1 MMRYNIIKIISVLT
15 VILISKN
22 NIVYGNEKINF
33 DKISIKDGL
42 SQGTVTC
49 MMQDSENI
57 VWIGTTDGLNKYN
70 GYGME
75 IYKHEEENTN
85 TIVSNYI
92 TDIEKDS
99 YGNIWLSTDG
109 GVSKINAKDY
119 TIKNYTNVV
128 DTSHMNKSSTTDIL
142 ITKDKK
148 IVVSTTQ
155 GINVYNE
162 KKDKFEKL
170 ENNNIKNKYVYSMTQ
185 DDEENIWISTSH
197 GLTKMSENFKL
208 IKEFSNE
215 EQLNI
220 NTIICKIYYD
230 KKGYIWGGTVGCGLF
245 KLDIKNNNVKNFTKN
260 NNDKKALQCNYIN
273 DILKDKNGHM
283 WLCTDDGIARY
294 DEQSD
299 NFKTYKNKT
308 YDNYSLAND
317 NTLSILEDKSGRIW
331 IGTDSGISIFNY
343 NNNIKTYSHDVL
355 DDNTISA
362 NSIQSIYEDSDGLLW
377 ISTDKKGVDIINR
390 NKDTVKHITS
400 KEVSFFKDNNVN
412 YITGSS
418 NTIYLATQRGLLI
431 IDKKLQS
438 LKIYTKDDGLYND
451 FITTLLL
458 DSNGYLWI
466 ATIDGINILNTK
478 NNKILDIKKEYIP
491 NRVDDKI
498 IGSMFEDSEG
508 DFYIGYIG
516 NGGLVKLDVSENTY
530 KYYMHDK
537 DNKNSI
543 SCNSIFSINED
554 KDKNLWIGTSM
565 GLNKFSK
572 DSEKFVKYNSSS
584 GLPNETIHGILID
597 NKNNLWISSNNG
609 ISNLDNKNNKL
620 KNLSVLDGLQGNEFN
635 QNAYYKNG
643 KGEFFFGGTNGLN
656 VFNPNEIKYN
666 KLKSNLIIES
676 FTVDDKKYK
685 TIDKMNFKYTQNDI
699 DINFYLPSYKNIN
712 QVKYYYKLQ
721 GPNYNK
727 QWNSMNETKLIYSN
741 LEPGNY
747 TFKLKAKDYDGATS
761 NEIKAE
767 FSIKPPFYKS
777 NIAIVIYILVILI
790 LIYRHKNKVKALDK
804 LVTKKTN
811 TLKKEI
817 DANTELLNKTIEL
830 EQNKSNYFVNLS
842 HELRTPLN
850 VINATIQLADD
861 SSKRN
866 VELGMDKVEYHMNVI
881 NKNCKQLLSLIDNII
896 DSNKLDHD
904 TYAINFEINE
914 IVSIVEEVSFSLKD
928 YVESKDI
935 LFIIDTDI
943 EEKFIKCDRRE
954 IERCI
959 INLIGNARKF
969 TPAGG
974 CIRVDIKDLGDKVE
988 ISISDSGIGIDE
1000 KYLEIIFNKFNQVLD
1015 MKKEAIKGGSGLG
1028 LTITKQIIDKHNG
1041 TIHVES
1047 ELGKG
1052 SKFIIRLPIN

>member
-75 IYKHEEENTN
+75 IYKHDEENTN
-85 TIVSNYI
+85 TIISNYI

-119 TIKNYTNVV
+119 TIKNYTNLV
-128 DTSHMNKSSTTDIL
+128 DTSHMNESSTTDIL

-148 IVVSTTQ
+148 IIVSTTQ

-162 KKDKFEKL
+162 KKDKFEKV
-170 ENNNIKNKYVYSMTQ
+170 ENRNIKNKYIYSMTQ

-220 NTIICKIYYD
+220 NTPICKIYYD
-230 KKGYIWGGTVGCGLF
+230 KKGYIWGGTVGSGLF

-260 NNDKKALQCNYIN
+260 NDDKKALQCNYIN
-273 DILKDKNGHM
+273 DILKDKNDHM

-331 IGTDSGISIFNY
+331 IGTDSGISIFDY

-355 DDNTISA
+355 DDNTISG

-400 KEVSFFKDNNVN
+400 KEVSFFNDNNVN
-412 YITGSS
+412 YITGSG

-458 DSNGYLWI
+458 DSKGCLWI

-478 NNKILDIKKEYIP
+478 NNTILDMKKEYIP
-491 NRVDDKI
+491 NKVDNKI
-498 IGSMFEDSEG
+498 IGSIFEDSEG

-530 KYYMHDK
+530 KSYMHDK
-537 DNKNSI
+537 NNKNSI

-554 KDKNLWIGTSM
+554 KDKNLWIGTNM

-572 DSEKFVKYNSSS
+572 DSEKFVRYNSSS
-584 GLPNETIHGILID
+584 GLPNETIYGILID

-609 ISNLDNKNNKL
+609 ISNLDNKDNKL
-620 KNLSVLDGLQGNEFN
+620 KNISILDGLQGNEFN
-635 QNAYYKNG
+635 QNAYYKND

-656 VFNPNEIKYN
+656 IFNPSEIKHN
-666 KLKSNLIIES
+666 KLKSNLIIDS

-699 DINFYLPSYKNIN
+699 DINFYLPSYKNTN
-712 QVKYYYKLQ
+712 QTKYYYKLE
-721 GPNYNK
+721 GPNYNGK
-727 QWNSMNETKLIYSN
+727 WNSMYETKLIYSN
-741 LEPGNY
+741 LLPGNY
-747 TFKLKAKDYDGATS
+747 TFKLKAKAYDGSNS

-777 NIAIVIYILVILI
+777 NIAIFIYILIILA
-790 LIYRHKNKVKALDK
+790 LIYRYKNKVKALDK
-804 LVTKKTN
+804 LVIKKTN
-811 TLKKEI
+811 MLKTEL
-817 DANTELLNKTIEL
+817 DANNELLNKTIEL
-830 EQNKSNYFVNLS
+830 EKSKSNYFVNLS

-850 VINATIQLADD
+850 VINATIQLVDD

-881 NKNCKQLLSLIDNII
+881 NKNCNQLLGLIDNII
-896 DSNKLDHD
+896 DSTKLEQD
-904 TYAINFEINE
+904 TYAVSLKTNE
-914 IVSIVEEVSFSLKD
+914 IVSIVEEVSLGLKD

-935 LFIIDTDI
+935 LFVIDTDT
-943 EEKFIKCDRRE
+943 EEKFIKCDKRE

-969 TPAGG
+969 TPRGG
-974 CIRVDIKDLGDKVE
+974 SIKVEIKDLGYNVE
-988 ISISDSGIGIDE
+988 IIISDSGIGIEE
-1000 KYLEIIFNKFNQVLD
+1000 KYLETIFDKFNQVVD
-1015 MKKEAIKGGSGLG
+1015 MKKDAIKGGSGLG
-1028 LTITKQIIDKHNG
+1028 LTITKQIITKHNG

-1052 SKFIIRLPIN
+1052 SKFTVRLPIN